1 MNEKKI
7 ITDVNAF
14 CSSLEQLIPLHELH
28 EAKHRLALNR
38 YCENLPFFV
47 VFSTLPQFVPFYICP
62 KSLAYTGIKPGEVS
76 RLGMTFF
83 SRILHV
89 NNLHIVHEGIKHFT
103 LTPDDYFINTYCI
116 NSLKHG
122 WRWVYGC
129 SKTITKDAKGKSAN
143 LIISVFYDVEQLLN
157 MRPAIVPDQEISAP
171 GNTKVEELTQRENEV
186 MDLLARGVEFSKAAG
201 SLNISEHTFITHKKN
216 LMKKLGVK
224 RIADLVRMAVNK
236 GGATNLP

>member
-1 MNEKKI
+1 
-7 ITDVNAF
+7 
-14 CSSLEQLIPLHELH
+14 
-28 EAKHRLALNR
+28 
-38 YCENLPFFV
+38 
-47 VFSTLPQFVPFYICP
+47 
-62 KSLAYTGIKPGEVS
+62 
-76 RLGMTFF
+76 
-83 SRILHV
+83 
-89 NNLHIVHEGIKHFT
+89 
-103 LTPDDYFINTYCI
+103 
-116 NSLKHG
+116 
-122 WRWVYGC
+122 
-129 SKTITKDAKGKSAN
+129 
-143 LIISVFYDVEQLLN
+143 